1 MATHTGSEGTIKI
14 GSDTLGELRSFTL
27 ESTAETIEDTS
38 MGDTSRTYKVGLKTF
53 TGTASVFFDET
64 DAGQT
69 ALVAGAE
76 ITLNVYPEGAT
87 AGDTYYSGTAIVT
100 GKTINSSFDGM
111 VEAEISF
118 QGTGALTESTAP

>member
-1 MATHTGSEGTIKI
+1 MATHTGSEGTIKV
-14 GSDTLGELRSFTL
+14 GSDTVGELRSFSL

-64 DAGQT
+64 DTAQN

-76 ITLNVYPEGAT
+76 ITLNVYPEGASS
-87 AGDTYYSGTAIVT
+87 GDTYYSGSAIVT
-100 GKTINSSFDGM
+100 GRTINSSFDGM

-118 QGTGALTESTAP
+118 QGTGALTTSTV

>member
-14 GSDTLGELRSFTL
+14 GTDVVGELRSFSL

-38 MGDTSRTYKVGLKTF
+38 MGDTNRSYKVGLKTF
-53 TGTASVFFDET
+53 TGTASVYFDET

-87 AGDTYYSGTAIVT
+87 SGDTFYSGSAIVT
-100 GKTINSSFDGM
+100 GKTLNSSFDGM

-118 QGTGALTESTAP
+118 QGSGALTIDTVA

>member
-14 GSDTLGELRSFTL
+14 GANTLGELRSFSL
-27 ESTAETIEDTS
+27 ETTAETIEDTS

-64 DAGQT
+64 DTAQI

-76 ITLNVYPEGAT
+76 ITLNVYPEGASS
-87 AGDTYYSGTAIVT
+87 GDTYYTGSAIVT
-100 GKTINSSFDGM
+100 GRTINSSFDGM
-111 VEAEISF
+111 VEMEISF
-118 QGTGALTESTAP
+118 QGNGALTESTV

>member
-14 GSDTLGELRSFTL
+14 GTDVVGELRSFSL

-38 MGDTSRTYKVGLKTF
+38 MGDTNRSYKVGLKTF
-53 TGTASVFFDET
+53 TGTASVYFDET
-64 DAGQT
+64 DTAQT

-87 AGDTYYSGTAIVT
+87 SGDTFYSGSAIVT

-118 QGTGALTESTAP
+118 QGTGALTLDTVA

>member
-64 DAGQT
+64 DTAQN

-76 ITLNVYPEGAT
+76 ITLNVYPEGASS
-87 AGDTYYSGTAIVT
+87 GDTYYSGTAIVT
-100 GKTINSSFDGM
+100 GRTINSSFDGM
-111 VEAEISF
+111 VEMEISF
-118 QGTGALTESTAP
+118 QGTGALTESTV

>member
-14 GSDTLGELRSFTL
+14 GANTLGELRSFTL

-64 DAGQT
+64 DT
-69 ALVAGAE
+69 AQPSLVAGAE
-76 ITLNVYPEGAT
+76 ITINMYPEGASS
-87 AGDTYYSGTAIVT
+87 GDTYYTGSAIVT
-100 GKTINSSFDGM
+100 GRTINSSFDGM
-111 VEAEISF
+111 VEMEISY
-118 QGTGALTESTAP
+118 QGTGALTESTV

>member
-1 MATHTGSEGTIKI
+1 MANHSGSEGTIKI
-14 GSDTLGELRSFTL
+14 GTDVVGELRSFSL

-38 MGDTSRTYKVGLKTF
+38 MGDTNRSYKVGLKTF
-53 TGTASVFFDET
+53 TGTASVYFDET

-87 AGDTYYSGTAIVT
+87 SGDTFYSGSAIVT
-100 GKTINSSFDGM
+100 GKTLNSSFDGM

-118 QGTGALTESTAP
+118 QGSGALTIDTVA

>member
-14 GSDTLGELRSFTL
+14 GANTLGELRSFSL
-27 ESTAETIEDTS
+27 ETTAETIEDTS

-64 DAGQT
+64 DT
-69 ALVAGAE
+69 AQPSLVAGAE
-76 ITLNVYPEGAT
+76 ITLNVYPEGASS
-87 AGDTYYSGTAIVT
+87 GDTYYTGSAIVT
-100 GKTINSSFDGM
+100 GRTINSSFDGM

-118 QGTGALTESTAP
+118 QGSGALAEQTV